1 MSEMAVSAAA
11 IVIAYMIG
19 NISPATLISKA
30 SGVDI
35 RKEGSGNPGTTNML
49 RIMGKKA
56 ALLTLVIDVLKGV
69 AGVLVGA
76 YLGGE
81 ALSVLCGL
89 AVFTGHIFPAI
100 YGFKGGKGIAT
111 AFGVLLALHINIALI
126 CLGVAVLGFVT
137 ARRVSVGSLLAAL
150 SLPFLAWL
158 YMPDHILVFTA
169 MSIIVLIKH
178 RSNLERLIKGE
189 EPKISFK
196 RKTGHR

>member
-158 YMPDHILVFTA
+158 YMPDYILVFTA
-169 MSIIVLIKH
+169 MAIIVLIKH
-178 RSNLERLIKGE
+178 RSNLMRLIKGE

-196 RKTGHR
+196 RKDRT

>member
-126 CLGVAVLGFVT
+126 CLGVAALGFVT

-158 YMPDHILVFTA
+158 YMPDYILVFTA
-169 MSIIVLIKH
+169 MAIIVLIKH
-178 RSNLERLIKGE
+178 RSNLMRLIKGE

-196 RKTGHR
+196 RKDRT

>member
-126 CLGVAVLGFVT
+126 CLGVAALGFVT

-158 YMPDHILVFTA
+158 YMPGYILVFTA
-169 MSIIVLIKH
+169 MAIIVLIKH
-178 RSNLERLIKGE
+178 RSNLMRLIKGE

-196 RKTGHR
+196 RKDRT

>member
-126 CLGVAVLGFVT
+126 CLGVAALGFVT

-158 YMPDHILVFTA
+158 YMPGYILVFTA
-169 MSIIVLIKH
+169 MAMIVLIKH
-178 RSNLERLIKGE
+178 RSNLMRLIKGE

-196 RKTGHR
+196 RKDRT

>member
-1 MSEMAVSAAA
+1 
-11 IVIAYMIG
+11 
-19 NISPATLISKA
+19 
-30 SGVDI
+30 
-35 RKEGSGNPGTTNML
+35 ML

-158 YMPDHILVFTA
+158 YMPDYILVFTA
-169 MSIIVLIKH
+169 MAIIVLIKH
-178 RSNLERLIKGE
+178 RSNLMRLIKGE

-196 RKTGHR
+196 RKDRT

>member
-56 ALLTLVIDVLKGV
+56 ALLTLIIDVLKGV

-81 ALSVLCGL
+81 SLSVFCGL

-126 CLGVAVLGFVT
+126 CLGVAALGFVT

-158 YMPDHILVFTA
+158 YMPDYILVFTA
-169 MSIIVLIKH
+169 MAIIVLIKH
-178 RSNLERLIKGE
+178 RSNLMRLIKGE

-196 RKTGHR
+196 RKDRT